1 MSDTFS
7 TYHPIINF
15 CLFVCVMGIGMFS
28 LHPVFLAISILSG
41 VLYCLRLKGRRCV
54 RFLLGMLP
62 VFLVTSVINPLFSHQ
77 GMTLL
82 FYLKDGNPVTLESIL
97 YGMAMG
103 AMLVSMLVWFSCFNE
118 VMTSDK
124 IVYLFG
130 KSIPAVSLVLS
141 MVLRFVPKFQSQIR
155 KVSDAQKCIGRD
167 VSDGGTAQKA
177 RHGLKILSIMASW
190 ALENSVETAD
200 SMKSRGYGLRGRTNF
215 SIYRFDTRDKTL
227 LGVIL
232 GIFAYLVLCIGLGKV
247 KTLYYPL
254 LEVNPC
260 TGWSLLAYIAYGMLA
275 LLPVTVDILEDIKWH
290 YLRSEI

>member
-28 LHPVFLAISILSG
+28 MHPVLLVISIFCG
-41 VLYCLRLKGRRCV
+41 GLYCVRLKGSKGIRY
-54 RFLLGMLP
+54 LLGMLP
-62 VFLVTSVINPLFSHQ
+62 VFLVTSLINPLFSHQ

-82 FYLKDGNPVTLESIL
+82 FYLRDGNPVTLESIF
-97 YGMAMG
+97 YGLAMG
-103 AMLVSMLVWFSCFNE
+103 GMLVSMLVWFSCFNE
-118 VMTSDK
+118 VMSSDK

-130 KSIPAVSLVLS
+130 KVIPAVSLVLS
-141 MVLRFVPKFQSQIR
+141 MILRFVPKFQTQIR

-167 VSDGGTAQKA
+167 VSDGKTVQKA
-177 RHGLKILSIMASW
+177 HHGLKILSIMASW

-232 GIFAYLVLCIGLGKV
+232 GDSVYILLSMVLGKL
-247 KTLYYPL
+247 KILYYPV
-254 LEVNPC
+254 LEINPC
-260 TGWSLLAYIAYGMLA
+260 TVWSVLVYIAFGLLC
-275 LLPVTVDILEDIKWH
+275 LLPAAVDILEDIKWH
-290 YLRSEI
+290 YLQSEI